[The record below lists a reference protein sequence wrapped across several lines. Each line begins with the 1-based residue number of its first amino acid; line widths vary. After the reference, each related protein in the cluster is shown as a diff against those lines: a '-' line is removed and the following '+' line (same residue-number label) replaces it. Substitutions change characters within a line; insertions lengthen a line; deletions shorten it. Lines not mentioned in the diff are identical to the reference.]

1 MSYVHAYA
9 AWLLVMRCQFAS
21 SNKATLTGESEGV
34 GAVASETVMELTKCH
49 VLSGTLI
56 QNPNWI
62 WPVIELLAMMQAS
75 DSMTSITC

>member
-1 MSYVHAYA
+1 M
-9 AWLLVMRCQFAS
+9 
-21 SNKATLTGESEGV
+21 GESERV

>member
-1 MSYVHAYA
+1 M
-9 AWLLVMRCQFAS
+9 VMRCQFAW
-21 SNKATLTGESEGV
+21 SNKELLMGESERV